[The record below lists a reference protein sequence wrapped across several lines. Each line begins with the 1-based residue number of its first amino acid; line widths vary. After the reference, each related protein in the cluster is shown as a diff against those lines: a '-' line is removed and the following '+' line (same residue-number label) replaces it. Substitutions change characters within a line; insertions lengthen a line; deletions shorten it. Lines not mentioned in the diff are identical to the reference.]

1 MMHTRVKHCTTL
13 LHCKHCTFYH
23 ISTLQTLWNQ
33 CESQVGSGVAHKSET
48 LYHIITLQTLWSQC
62 ERQEGSGDAQKRRT
76 SGSYLMLMH
85 PRPVAYR
92 NLHNAQT
99 MHNAQC
105 ALHTNNA
112 QSVMNNVQCKMHTD
126 AHMSVCFS
134 SALATV
140 ACLCTLH
147 TQCLFSNCNHH
158 TNAQILYQV
167 VHPRYLSNISHW
179 QFTSCMTPPISHSP
193 YNRAYPT
200 TSQIHCVHQIDSKS

>member
-1 MMHTRVKHCTTL
+1 M
-13 LHCKHCTFYH
+13 
-23 ISTLQTLWNQ
+23 
-33 CESQVGSGVAHKSET
+33 GSGVAHKSET

-105 ALHTNNA
+105 SFHTNNAQCTNNA
-112 QSVMNNVQCKMHTD
+112 QSVMHNTQCTMHTD

-179 QFTSCMTPPISHSP
+179 QFTSCMTPHPSHIP
-193 YNRAYPT
+193 PT
-200 TSQIHCVHQIDSKS
+200 GHILQHHKSTVFTRQERPSF